1 VEFCIALMSLH
12 SIVEEHKFLLSEYLF
27 IAEANSYYQLEE
39 DIWRTYP
46 ANAHSANWTTIPV
59 HHTPKAKSAVQE
71 TVWEASSLF
80 QPDCFVSPTI

>member
-46 ANAHSANWTTIPV
+46 ANAHSAN
-59 HHTPKAKSAVQE
+59 
-71 TVWEASSLF
+71 
-80 QPDCFVSPTI
+80 